1 MQLKILQT
9 DCIHMLIV
17 YLHRQI
23 RLNHDQTN
31 SKDQENTI
39 PNVKSDIKAPYTN
52 IYQEK
57 LEWRPSQ
64 LVMGTNKSAL
74 VTNQL
79 AYQYLSVP
87 QVI

>member
-52 IYQEK
+52 IYQ
-57 LEWRPSQ
+57 
-64 LVMGTNKSAL
+64 
-74 VTNQL
+74 
-79 AYQYLSVP
+79 
-87 QVI
+87 

>member
-17 YLHRQI
+17 YLHRFG
-23 RLNHDQTN
+23 LNHQTN

-52 IYQEK
+52 IYQ
-57 LEWRPSQ
+57 
-64 LVMGTNKSAL
+64 
-74 VTNQL
+74 
-79 AYQYLSVP
+79 
-87 QVI
+87 